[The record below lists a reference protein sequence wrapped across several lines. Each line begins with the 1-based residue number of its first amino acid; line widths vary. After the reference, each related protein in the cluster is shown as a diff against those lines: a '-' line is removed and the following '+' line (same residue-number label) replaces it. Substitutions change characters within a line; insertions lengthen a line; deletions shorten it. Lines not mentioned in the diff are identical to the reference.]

1 MDENKKDKIIKISAD
16 IIRLS
21 LNILSVNLRFMDMA
35 LNSLSREIYQGTYA
49 CDSKKLYYDPMY
61 VLKCYKEDKRLI
73 MHDYLHIIMHCV
85 FRHFYQFISAGN
97 RELWDIACDIAVE
110 NIINDL
116 NIDCTVVSKRNDRLA
131 AIGEIKRHTKMITA
145 EKVYEHLKT
154 VKDAEL
160 SYLKVL
166 FAVDDHSMWYDSASQ
181 PGTDKESG
189 GGMSRRIS
197 DADIEHWKKISERMQ
212 VDLQTF
218 SKQRGTDSG
227 ALTQGLAQLNRE
239 RYDYTEFLKQFAVIN
254 EVMKLNPDE
263 FDYIFYT
270 YGMSLYKN
278 MPLIEPLEYKDEPVV
293 KEFVIA
299 IDTSGSVQGE
309 LVQKF
314 VQKTFNILKQIENV
328 RTSINIHIIQCD
340 SSIQED
346 IKLSSRDDME
356 SYLSNMI
363 LRGFGGTDFRPVFR
377 YVDTLIENKE
387 FTDLKGLIYFTD
399 GMGVFPER
407 PPHYKTAFVFV
418 EDEYIEPYV
427 PPWAIKLVLDR
438 YELKNNL

>member
-1 MDENKKDKIIKISAD
+1 
-16 IIRLS
+16 
-21 LNILSVNLRFMDMA
+21 
-35 LNSLSREIYQGTYA
+35 
-49 CDSKKLYYDPMY
+49 
-61 VLKCYKEDKRLI
+61 
-73 MHDYLHIIMHCV
+73 
-85 FRHFYQFISAGN
+85 
-97 RELWDIACDIAVE
+97 
-110 NIINDL
+110 
-116 NIDCTVVSKRNDRLA
+116 
-131 AIGEIKRHTKMITA
+131 
-145 EKVYEHLKT
+145 
-154 VKDAEL
+154 
-160 SYLKVL
+160 
-166 FAVDDHSMWYDSASQ
+166 MWYDSASQ
-181 PGTDKESG
+181 PGTDEESG

-227 ALTQGLAQLNRE
+227 ALTQGLKQLNRE

-399 GMGVFPER
+399 GWGYFLNV
-407 PPHYKTAFVFV
+407 PH
-418 EDEYIEPYV
+418 
-427 PPWAIKLVLDR
+427 AIRRHLSL
-438 YELKNNL
+438 LKMNILIRTYRLGQ